1 MEDKPGGS
9 VTPSRRQKAFAAAV
23 AAVTVA
29 YLLLAISGTIHPVNR
44 LTAADFGAVLV
55 AALVIGAILRPDFF
69 ERVQKFD
76 FAGLKFELGEM
87 KKDQIE
93 VQKRQ
98 QEQLAI
104 LDDVRLA
111 LRLLIG
117 KNEQDHL
124 LNLFK
129 HSTDHYRVEGSLRD
143 EIRRLRAMRLVKMR
157 EARSI
162 AGMPEN
168 ATFDLADY
176 VELTD
181 DGLKFAARVTNQ
193 PGVEAEK

>member
-23 AAVTVA
+23 AAATVA

-98 QEQLAI
+98 QENNWQ
-104 LDDVRLA
+104 
-111 LRLLIG
+111 
-117 KNEQDHL
+117 
-124 LNLFK
+124 F
-129 HSTDHYRVEGSLRD
+129 STMCDWPCGCLSERTSR
-143 EIRRLRAMRLVKMR
+143 I
-157 EARSI
+157 
-162 AGMPEN
+162 
-168 ATFDLADY
+168 TC
-176 VELTD
+176 
-181 DGLKFAARVTNQ
+181 
-193 PGVEAEK
+193 